1 MLCRMPAFVLALL
14 VTSLSLASTAA
25 AATLTPRALSLDELG
40 LLTTENPT
48 GEELRN
54 INAWFLDNTLVE
66 VATSGGTALIAVEN
80 NESDS
85 HWINGSIRICDGSV
99 ADNPFACDGSVRLL
113 ELTLSIT
120 KNPSVTMGVT
130 LEHTS
135 VNPYDLAVAVV
146 GGLNPFDPAAL
157 LAGTFMA
164 ELALDIRGPDGV
176 GDGLTVTR
184 LIDDA
189 YFPDAY
195 FRGRLGVDEDAT
207 PVSVLGTET
216 DGFGDPVGVG
226 PANKLEVPADTPGSP
241 ATFTRIAN
249 CLFYCD
255 QSMAAIWFT
264 APGVPSS
271 DFADTTVVVKSS
283 VTFTYE
289 LAPPPAPIPLPAAV
303 WLLLGGLG
311 TLGLLGRRRLSGT

>member
-1 MLCRMPAFVLALL
+1 MFCRMPAFVLALL

-25 AATLTPRALSLDELG
+25 AATLTPRALSPDELD

-48 GEELRN
+48 DGELRN
-54 INAWFLDNTLVE
+54 INFWFLENTLVE
-66 VATSGGTALIAVEN
+66 VATSGFTSLIAVAN

-85 HWINGSIRICDGSV
+85 HWINGSIQICDGSV

-113 ELTLSIT
+113 ELTLAIT
-120 KNPSVTMGVT
+120 KNPSVFAGVI

-135 VNPYDLAVAVV
+135 SNPYNLAIAAV
-146 GGLNPFDPAAL
+146 GGLNPFDPDAL

-164 ELALDIRGPDGV
+164 ELDLDIRGAD
-176 GDGLTVTR
+176 GDGLAVTR
-184 LIDDA
+184 LTD
-189 YFPDAY
+189 DAY

-226 PANKLEVPADTPGSP
+226 LANRLEVPAGTPGTP
-241 ATFTRIAN
+241 ATFTRIAD

-255 QSMAAIWFT
+255 QSMAAIRFT
-264 APGVPSS
+264 APGAPSS
-271 DFADTTVVVKSS
+271 AFANPTVVVSSS

-311 TLGLLGRRRLSGT
+311 ALAALGRRRRPGT